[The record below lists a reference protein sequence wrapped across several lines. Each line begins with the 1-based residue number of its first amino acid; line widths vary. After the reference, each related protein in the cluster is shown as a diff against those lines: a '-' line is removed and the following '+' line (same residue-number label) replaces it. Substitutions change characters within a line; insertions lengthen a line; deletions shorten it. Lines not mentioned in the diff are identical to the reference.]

1 MSSAFLYP
9 LPAEIPQCALVAV
22 DLQLLPFLTGSMVR
36 LQDREYWQS
45 DDDWYRATEAISAFL
60 ECSMQACLG
69 DLLAQNDRLYRLLDS
84 GLNGTVYT
92 ASGDPV
98 VITPAIS
105 DVPPELAALPGLI
118 ARIDH
123 LEIMLDELPGI
134 TAPGWFGYGGQKA
147 TIADIVRS
155 LRVGSES
162 QSTETIDSLQ
172 EILGAGAD
180 TAAMGDMIIDAF
192 TGSVSA
198 VEEGGIFIL
207 LAAATV
213 GMVSGLGAVVTQ
225 LTSMQLQNARI
236 IKALDGGGLG
246 GESDSILEALRGD
259 TPATSTR
266 NVIDSIVAALALI
279 TSDDPAVLAKLE
291 EIRVLLT

>member
-1 MSSAFLYP
+1 MPSAFLYP

>member
-36 LQDREYWQS
+36 LQEREYWQS

-98 VITPAIS
+98 VITPTIP

-162 QSTETIDSLQ
+162 QSTETIDSRQ
-172 EILGAGAD
+172 EILGAGA
-180 TAAMGDMIIDAF
+180 
-192 TGSVSA
+192 
-198 VEEGGIFIL
+198 
-207 LAAATV
+207 
-213 GMVSGLGAVVTQ
+213 
-225 LTSMQLQNARI
+225 
-236 IKALDGGGLG
+236 
-246 GESDSILEALRGD
+246 
-259 TPATSTR
+259 
-266 NVIDSIVAALALI
+266 
-279 TSDDPAVLAKLE
+279 
-291 EIRVLLT
+291 